1 MSALVRIKD
10 SCRTARE
17 VRKVPLAASCT
28 ATNRLSIRSLI
39 RACEQ
44 RDGHFD
50 AERLRGLEFDHE
62 LDAPWQLAF
71 WKLEWQL
78 PWGSH

>member
-1 MSALVRIKD
+1 MFSVDAKYHLRPHAQQQ
-10 SCRTARE
+10 TAS
-17 VRKVPLAASCT
+17 LFDH
-28 ATNRLSIRSLI
+28 LI

-62 LDAPWQLAF
+62 LDAPSRLVA
-71 WKLEWQL
+71 LR
-78 PWGSH
+78 PGS